1 MLIIFIIIFIVL
13 WVIGIKKDNEFIFIP
28 SISLTILTL
37 FIYLILFVQV
47 SSENVLDNRIN
58 LYKENNN
65 LIENKIDITIKEYLK
80 HENKTYNDLKSKDSI
95 SIILSYPNLASNE
108 LIKQEIETYKENNKK
123 ILELKEAKAFI
134 PLEKWWLYLGGN

>member
-1 MLIIFIIIFIVL
+1 MLIIFIIIFIIL

-28 SISLTILTL
+28 SMALTILTL
-37 FIYLILFVQV
+37 FIYLILFVYV
-47 SSENVLDNRIN
+47 SSEAVLDNRIN

-123 ILELKEAKAFI
+123 ILELKEAKAFT
-134 PLEKWWLYLGGN
+134 PLEKWWLYFGGD

>member
-1 MLIIFIIIFIVL
+1 MLIILIIIFIIL
-13 WVIGIKKDNEFIFIP
+13 WVIGIKKDDEFIFIP
-28 SISLTILTL
+28 AIASTILTL

-47 SSENVLDNRIN
+47 SSENVFDNRIN

-65 LIENKIDITIKEYLK
+65 LIENKIDTTIKEYLK

-123 ILELKEAKAFI
+123 ILELKEVKTFI
-134 PLEKWWLYLGGN
+134 PLEKWLLYFGGD

>member
-1 MLIIFIIIFIVL
+1 MLIILIIIFIVL

-28 SISLTILTL
+28 SIASTILTL
-37 FIYLILFVQV
+37 FIYLILFIYV

-80 HENKTYNDLKSKDSI
+80 HENKTYNDLKTKDSI

-123 ILELKEAKAFI
+123 ILELKEAKVFI
-134 PLEKWWLYLGGN
+134 PLEKWWLYFGGN